1 MRYQSKHQLFDVP
14 PMKTTTGKTYWRSL
28 DELQQTAEFRDF
40 LHREFPVAASEFPEG
55 LTRRRWMQ
63 LMGASLALGGL
74 TGCRWEEEKI
84 APFAMRPEN

>member
-1 MRYQSKHQLFDVP
+1 
-14 PMKTTTGKTYWRSL
+14 MKTTTGKTYWRSL

-84 APFAMRPEN
+84 APFAMRPENR